1 MKKHF
6 SWIIFLFVAALSF
19 GILESSGLDTKSRET
34 ASLIE
39 IQTASKQKQTQV
51 LDSTKLRHFSKIQ
64 SLLDFKRGPSSLPEF
79 N

>member
-6 SWIIFLFVAALSF
+6 SWIVFAFVAALSF
-19 GILESSGLDTKSRET
+19 GILESSGLDTQARET

-39 IQTASKQKQTQV
+39 IQTASNQKQTQA
-51 LDSTKLRHFSKIQ
+51 LDTSKLGHFSKIQ
-64 SLLDFKRGPSSLPEF
+64 SILDLKRGPSSLPEL